1 MEQKFDLEAEPEPET
16 EQSSPSPK
24 PPPKLGW
31 IKPSA
36 AFIADF
42 KQPDYLI
49 YGLLLRAFVYSFT
62 GMTGAGKTSLCLR
75 LAAHVARG
83 LPIGKLE
90 VERGKVLYFAGE
102 NADDV
107 RMRWIKL
114 CEELNVNPNDIDV
127 CFIDFRMQL
136 SLDTVK
142 LRLGNE
148 SVDHGPFALVIVD
161 TSIAYFEGD
170 NENDNVQAAAHAKVM
185 RGLIDVIEGRPTVI
199 VTAHPIKNATVDNLL
214 PRGGGAFLNEMDGNL
229 VCKKN
234 DTNNVVDMHW
244 QGKFRGPDFPPI
256 PFKLTAAT
264 TDKLKDTKGRPIW
277 TVTAAPID
285 LAEKVSMEDAADTR
299 ADNLLILLS
308 KHQNL
313 SLSQMAEKLGWLYK
327 SGEPN
332 KPMVVRVMNK
342 LKADK
347 LVECQG
353 RYWLLTKKGQ
363 AAAKRVAEGG
373 AV

>member
-142 LRLGNE
+142 LRLGNK

-199 VTAHPIKNATVDNLL
+199 VTAHPINMQPWTICYRAVAALFSTRWTATWCARRTTRTTLSI
-214 PRGGGAFLNEMDGNL
+214 
-229 VCKKN
+229 C
-234 DTNNVVDMHW
+234 T
-244 QGKFRGPDFPPI
+244 GKANSVARIFR
-256 PFKLTAAT
+256 
-264 TDKLKDTKGRPIW
+264 R
-277 TVTAAPID
+277 
-285 LAEKVSMEDAADTR
+285 SR
-299 ADNLLILLS
+299 S
-308 KHQNL
+308 
-313 SLSQMAEKLGWLYK
+313 S
-327 SGEPN
+327 
-332 KPMVVRVMNK
+332 
-342 LKADK
+342 
-347 LVECQG
+347 
-353 RYWLLTKKGQ
+353 
-363 AAAKRVAEGG
+363 
-373 AV
+373 